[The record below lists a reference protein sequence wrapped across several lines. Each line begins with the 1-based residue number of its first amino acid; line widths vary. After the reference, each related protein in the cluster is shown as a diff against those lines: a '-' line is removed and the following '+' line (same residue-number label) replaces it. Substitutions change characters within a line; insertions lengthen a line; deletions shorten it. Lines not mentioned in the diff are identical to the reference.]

1 MSQNIN
7 YSSEKLSSE
16 FSSRSHVRDTL
27 EKIKLKYQLKN
38 KKIIELGCGLGE
50 NLKIFSMDN
59 EVLGV
64 EGLEDAVSLA
74 DQQGIRVLQANL
86 DEDSIPL
93 ENESSD
99 VVLCMDILE
108 HLNHPELCIKDT
120 WRILREN
127 GFLIINVPNHFS
139 FSGRLRILFGSGIDS
154 QGYFPDNDDWD
165 NPHIRFFRHRSIKA
179 LVEKNGFQLVEDYS
193 SQLPAIPGLNWLSVI
208 KKTNIPC
215 YVIKR
220 YPELFAA
227 GFFFIAKKLK

>member
-1 MSQNIN
+1 MVLNSGA
-7 YSSEKLSSE
+7 
-16 FSSRSHVRDTL
+16 RM
-27 EKIKLKYQLKN
+27 
-38 KKIIELGCGLGE
+38 
-50 NLKIFSMDN
+50 KIFSVDN

-74 DQQGIRVLQANL
+74 VQQGMRVLQANL

-108 HLNHPELCIKDT
+108 HLNHPEFCIKDT

-127 GFLIINVPNHFS
+127 GFLIINVPNHFT

-154 QGYFPDNDDWD
+154 QGYFPENDDWD

-193 SQLPAIPGLNWLSVI
+193 SHLPAIPGLNWLSMI

-215 YVIKR
+215 YLVKR

-227 GFFFIAKKLK
+227 GFFFVAKKIK